1 MRERLD
7 DLVVRVLNTV
17 LRVIAVIADLP
28 PLPTEVGAPK
38 RLREQRLT
46 PTPTRI
52 TSSARDESSINST
65 IVKG

>member
-28 PLPTEVGAPK
+28 PL
-38 RLREQRLT
+38 REQRL
-46 PTPTRI
+46 TPTRI

>member
-46 PTPTRI
+46 STRI